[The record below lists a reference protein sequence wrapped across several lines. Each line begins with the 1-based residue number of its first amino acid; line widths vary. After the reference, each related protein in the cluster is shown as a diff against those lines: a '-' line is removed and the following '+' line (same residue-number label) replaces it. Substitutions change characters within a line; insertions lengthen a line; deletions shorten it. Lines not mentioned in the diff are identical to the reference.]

1 MGDFRENVIL
11 KFTSIAARNRE
22 KCLTAKIS
30 SSTVRTCSSL
40 YHKSREI
47 YNILVHFYDCAKR
60 DRSCSTII
68 IIVVLQYFYGTIL
81 VNTILLVRVSII
93 AVI

>member
-1 MGDFRENVIL
+1 MGDFRENLIL

-47 YNILVHFYDCAKR
+47 YNIIVHFYDCAKR
-60 DRSCSTII
+60 DRTII
-68 IIVVLQYFYGTIL
+68 IIVVL
-81 VNTILLVRVSII
+81 
-93 AVI
+93 